1 LLAKRGPGMIA
12 VRDNLEL
19 LPMYR
24 GIERR
29 MSPRHRSLKAGVI
42 ALERDSLECRIW
54 DFSPAGAGLFV
65 TTADRLPAE
74 FDVIFDYATRHCFI
88 VWQQL
93 GRVGLKY
100 KSERPGRR
108 LLEPPPRSARQAA
121 GFVSR
126 RKGLPCR
133 IFESPPRSTR

>member
-1 LLAKRGPGMIA
+1 
-12 VRDNLEL
+12 
-19 LPMYR
+19 MYQ
-24 GIERR
+24 GVERR
-29 MSPRHRSLKAGVI
+29 FTPRHRTLKSAVI
-42 ALERDSLECRIW
+42 VLKQDSRVECRIW

-108 LLEPPPRSARQAA
+108 LLEPPFRSAHQAV
-121 GFVSR
+121 GFVPR

-133 IFESPPRSTR
+133 IFERPPRSTR